1 MAIHCVTR
9 TELVFAVSVL
19 IDAGP
24 IPGDRIEH
32 ASVTDDAAMAL
43 VARAGVTVVTQPNLI
58 FERGDQ
64 YLADVDPADHE
75 HLYRCRG
82 FLDAAIPLGGSTD
95 APFGQPDPW
104 LSMRAA
110 VNRQTAGGRVIGAA
124 EALTPEQALALFT
137 SAPEDPGGPP
147 REITVGAA
155 ADMCLLDCGWAQA
168 RTSLRHDNVAATV
181 AAGVVTFRR

>member
-1 MAIHCVTR
+1 
-9 TELVFAVSVL
+9 
-19 IDAGP
+19 
-24 IPGDRIEH
+24 
-32 ASVTDDAAMAL
+32 MAL
-43 VARAGVTVVTQPNLI
+43 VARAGVTVVTQPNFI

-64 YLADVDPADHE
+64 YLTEVDPADHE

-110 VNRQTAGGRVIGAA
+110 VSRQTASGRVIGAA

-147 REITVGAA
+147 RICA
-155 ADMCLLDCGWAQA
+155 C
-168 RTSLRHDNVAATV
+168 STV
-181 AAGVVTFRR
+181 AGHRHGHRCITTASPQLSPPGLSRFGVDRRRGCRATRAVV